1 MPIYKPLLLLF
12 YFLSDEVLGLPLAF
26 GSGRA
31 VPQLAIRSALRR
43 LRRLGLAFGHCYPS
57 LSRRLRRL

>member
-1 MPIYKPLLLLF
+1 MPIYKLLLLLF
-12 YFLSDEVLGLPLAF
+12 YFLSDEVWGCPGLWP
-26 GSGRA
+26 GRA

-57 LSRRLRRL
+57 LSQRLRRL